1 MRKLRRPG
9 RRLPAFGAT
18 ILSMRTMHALRA
30 RWVIAL
36 TASLLSGLACAQTL
50 QVIEL
55 RHRTAQEVIPVLQP
69 LLEPGGALTG
79 QDYKLFVRASSAN
92 VAQLREAL
100 AQLDRAPR
108 QLLVSVRRAS
118 EQQIES
124 ERVAASGAVV
134 RGNAGASANEP
145 PGRRSGATIHATD
158 DSLRTQGGGV
168 SSVQVMEGASAFIA
182 TGTSVPVVTTLAAG
196 GGRKPW
202 AVSSTSYR
210 DLASG
215 FTVTPRVRGDLAI
228 LEIEQQQEG
237 VQRGQIETQRL
248 ATQLSARVGEWVR
261 LGGVSESVSTQ
272 QRGILTRSQQTRSDE
287 LSLWVKVDEVR

>member
-1 MRKLRRPG
+1 
-9 RRLPAFGAT
+9 
-18 ILSMRTMHALRA
+18 MRTMHSLRLKWAL
-30 RWVIAL
+30 AL
-36 TASLLSGLACAQTL
+36 AASLLSAIAWAQTL

-79 QDYKLFVRASSAN
+79 QDYKLFVRASSSN
-92 VAQLREAL
+92 VAQLRQAL

-124 ERVAASGAVV
+124 ERLSASGTVRSGDVAASV
-134 RGNAGASANEP
+134 NEP
-145 PGRRSGATIHATD
+145 AGRRSGATIHATD
-158 DSLRTQGGGV
+158 DSLRAHSGSV

-182 TGTSVPVVTTLAAG
+182 TGTSVPVVTTVAAG
-196 GGRKPW
+196 GGRRPW
-202 AVSSTSYR
+202 AVNSTSYR

-272 QRGILTRSQQTRSDE
+272 QRGILTRAQQTRSDE
-287 LSLWVKVDEVR
+287 SSLWVKVEQVQ

>member
-1 MRKLRRPG
+1 M
-9 RRLPAFGAT
+9 LP
-18 ILSMRTMHALRA
+18 MRTMHAPRLG
-30 RWVIAL
+30 WVIAL
-36 TASLLSGLACAQTL
+36 TALFSSGLACAQTL

-55 RHRTAQEVIPVLQP
+55 RRRTAQEVIPVLQP

-79 QDYKLFVRASSAN
+79 QDYKLFVRASNAN

-124 ERVAASGAVV
+124 ERLSVSGTVARGNVAASV
-134 RGNAGASANEP
+134 NEP
-145 PGRRSGATIHATD
+145 AGRRSGATVHATN

-168 SSVQVMEGASAFIA
+168 SSVQVMEGGSAFVA
-182 TGTSVPVVTTLAAG
+182 TGTSLPVVTTLAAG
-196 GGRKPW
+196 GGRRPW

-215 FTVTPRVRGDLAI
+215 FTVTPRVRGELAI
-228 LEIEQQQEG
+228 LEIEHQQEG
-237 VQRGQIETQRL
+237 VERGQIETQRL
-248 ATQLSARVGEWVR
+248 ATQVSARLGEWVR

-272 QRGILTRSQQTRSDE
+272 QRGILTRSQQTRSDD
-287 LSLWVKVDEVR
+287 LSLWVKVNEVR

>member
-1 MRKLRRPG
+1 
-9 RRLPAFGAT
+9 
-18 ILSMRTMHALRA
+18 
-30 RWVIAL
+30 VIAL
-36 TASLLSGLACAQTL
+36 TAFFLSHLACAQTL

-79 QDYKLFVRASSAN
+79 QDYKLFVRASNAN

-118 EQQIES
+118 DQQIES
-124 ERVAASGAVV
+124 ERISASATAARGNVAASV
-134 RGNAGASANEP
+134 NEP
-145 PGRRSGATIHATD
+145 AGRPSGATIHATD
-158 DSLRTQGGGV
+158 DSLRTQRGGV

-182 TGTSVPVVTTLAAG
+182 TGTSVPVVTALAAAG
-196 GGRKPW
+196 GRRPW

-210 DLASG
+210 DLANG
-215 FTVTPRVRGDLAI
+215 FTVTPRVRGDLAM

-248 ATQLSARVGEWVR
+248 ATQVSARLGEWVR
-261 LGGVSESVSTQ
+261 LGGVSESVSTE

-287 LSLWVKVDEVR
+287 LSLWVKVNEVR